1 MVQSESLKRGV
12 WKSAKPGTQTQ
23 PSIHR
28 LLSLLCCFHHFSVS
42 DYLLFKK
49 KWIMLSIAC
58 ITEFSVSL
66 KWAFSCVIWWK
77 NSSETWLLM
86 TAPSVMGMGH
96 DIANS
101 YHIVGNFICFQFF
114 PIKIMQQ
121 WIPKYLSLCA
131 DPWLLLGRNLQ
142 KFNCLALT
150 MAIFQIL
157 TKKHFRKLVQ
167 YAYSTPE
174 YQSGH
179 FVVSSTCLNPVIL

>member
-1 MVQSESLKRGV
+1 
-12 WKSAKPGTQTQ
+12 
-23 PSIHR
+23 
-28 LLSLLCCFHHFSVS
+28 
-42 DYLLFKK
+42 
-49 KWIMLSIAC
+49 
-58 ITEFSVSL
+58 
-66 KWAFSCVIWWK
+66 
-77 NSSETWLLM
+77 
-86 TAPSVMGMGH
+86 MGH

-121 WIPKYLSLCA
+121 WIPKYLSLCS
-131 DPWLLLGRNLQ
+131 DPWFLLGRNLQ

-167 YAYSTPE
+167 YVYSTPE

-179 FVVSSTCLNPVIL
+179 FAVSSSCLNPVILKASPSWVMENDTLFYCDFFNFTEVWYFPLLHFLLWFDCSYMTFDLSVIMFNYKSHKEKVNKHCLHIVFRLQDSNSDTHPLTHLEHIWMNLI